1 MKTFVGQVVST
12 RMQKTVVVL
21 VERMRKNIKLDKWV
35 RYRKKFK
42 AHDENGKCSTGDQV
56 RIHSSRPIS
65 KTKAWVV
72 GDILKKNPAYM
83 YQQKKLA
90 EQQQAA
96 PSSTASS

>member
-1 MKTFVGQVVST
+1 
-12 RMQKTVVVL
+12 MQKTVVVL
-21 VERMRKNIKLDKWV
+21 VERMKKSSKMDKLV

-42 AHDENGKCSTGDQV
+42 AHDEHGACNMGDQV

-72 GDILKKNPAYM
+72 GDILKKNPAVM

-90 EQQQAA
+90 EQQQQQQRGFAA
-96 PSSTASS
+96 SATTPSS